1 MSAFCTHQQI
11 SEKSVK
17 FLFDGQRISGDS
29 TPESLGM
36 EEGDAIDALLEQ
48 IGGWIKKNKLN

>member
-48 IGGWIKKNKLN
+48 IGG